1 MAGRSAAACAGAE
14 GSGRRCSPAGAP
26 APAARRPLAPLPIA
40 EPAPTVRAPMSNSRN
55 NRVMVE
61 GVGARVVRGPD
72 WKWGKQDGGEGHVGT
87 VRSFESPEEV
97 VVVWD
102 NGTAANY
109 RCSGAYDLRILDSAP
124 TGIKH
129 DGTMCDTCRQQPI
142 IGIRWKCAECTNYD
156 LCTVCYHGD
165 KHHLRHRFYR
175 ITTPGSERVL
185 LESRRK
191 SKKITARGIFA
202 GARVVRGVDW
212 QWEDQDGGNGRRG
225 KVTEIQDWSA
235 SSPHSAAYVLWDNG
249 AKNLYRVGFE
259 GMSDLK
265 CVQDAKGG
273 SFYRDHC
280 PVLGEQNGNRNPGGL
295 QIGDLVNIDLDL
307 EIVQSLQHGHGGWT
321 DGMFETLTTT
331 GTVCGIDEDH
341 DIVVQYPSGN
351 RWTFNPAVLTKAN
364 IVRSGDAAQGAE
376 GGTSQFQ
383 VGDLVQVCYDLERI
397 KLLQRGHGEWAE
409 AMLPTLGKVG
419 RVQQIYS
426 DSDLKVE
433 VCGTSWTYNPAAVSK
448 VAPAGSAI
456 SNASGERLS
465 QLLKKLFETQES
477 GDLNE
482 ELVKAAANGDV
493 AKVEDLLKRPDVD
506 VNGQCAGHTAMQ
518 AASQNGHVDI
528 LKLLLKQNVDVEAED
543 KDGDRAVH
551 HAAFGDEGAVIEVLH
566 RGSADLNAR
575 NKRRQTPLHIAVN
588 KGHLQVVKTLLDFGC
603 HPSLQDSE
611 GDTPLHDAISKKRDD
626 ILAVL
631 LEAGAD
637 VTITN
642 NNGFNALHHAALRGN
657 PSAMRVLLSKL
668 PRPWIVDEK
677 KDDGYTALH
686 LAALN
691 NHVEVAELLVH
702 QGNANLDI
710 QNVNQQTALHL
721 AVERQHTQIVRLL
734 VRAGAKLDIQDKDG
748 DTPLHEALRHHTLS
762 QLRQLQDM
770 QDVGKV
776 DAAWEPSKNTLIMG
790 LGTQGAEKKSAASIA
805 CFLAANGADL
815 SIRNKKGQSP
825 LDLCPDPSLC
835 KALAKC
841 HKEKV
846 SGQVGS
852 RSPSMI
858 SNDSE
863 TLEECMV
870 CSDMKRDTLFGPC
883 GHIATCSLCS
893 PRVKKC
899 LICKEQVQSRTKIE
913 ECVVCSDKKAAV
925 LFQPCGHM
933 CACENCASL
942 MKKCVQCR
950 AVVERRV
957 PFITCC
963 GGKSSEDPSDEI
975 SSGNIPVLQKDKD
988 NTNVNA
994 DVQKLQQQLQ
1004 DIKEQT
1010 MCPVCLDR
1018 LKNMIFLCGHGTC
1031 QLCGDRMSE
1040 CPICRKAIERRIL
1053 LY

>member
-1 MAGRSAAACAGAE
+1 
-14 GSGRRCSPAGAP
+14 
-26 APAARRPLAPLPIA
+26 
-40 EPAPTVRAPMSNSRN
+40 MSNSRN

-376 GGTSQFQ
+376 GGASQFQ

-448 VAPAGSAI
+448 VASAGSAI
-456 SNASGERLS
+456 SNASGAPII
-465 QLLKKLFETQES
+465 F
-477 GDLNE
+477 
-482 ELVKAAANGDV
+482 
-493 AKVEDLLKRPDVD
+493 

-543 KDGDRAVH
+543 
-551 HAAFGDEGAVIEVLH
+551 
-566 RGSADLNAR
+566 
-575 NKRRQTPLHIAVN
+575 
-588 KGHLQVVKTLLDFGC
+588 
-603 HPSLQDSE
+603 SE

-637 VTITN
+637 
-642 NNGFNALHHAALRGN
+642 
-657 PSAMRVLLSKL
+657 
-668 PRPWIVDEK
+668 
-677 KDDGYTALH
+677 
-686 LAALN
+686 
-691 NHVEVAELLVH
+691 
-702 QGNANLDI
+702 GNANLDI

-846 SGQVGS
+846 SGHVGS

-957 PFITCC
+957 PFIMCC
-963 GGKSSEDPSDEI
+963 GGKSAEDATDDI

>member
-1 MAGRSAAACAGAE
+1 MRILIGPLESRLGIGFLLLSSRDRAAPRNPSHSIIAKDPPPRRSEKVPLRPRVRRYPDVEPLSPGWDSVAGRSAAVGAGAE
-14 GSGRRCSPAGAP
+14 RRGPEGPGPRRTPGAAAASAQPRAALQSERGARRRRLGSGFGLRGDRAAASVSYSHVPRGSLPPPP
-26 APAARRPLAPLPIA
+26 APRVRPGPNSLTGPPAAAAAAAAA
-40 EPAPTVRAPMSNSRN
+40 EPTARAPMSNSRN

-364 IVRSGDAAQGAE
+364 IVRSGEAAQGAE

-448 VAPAGSAI
+448 VASAGSAI

-528 LKLLLKQNVDVEAED
+528 LKLLLKQNVDVEAELYGSCLAD
-543 KDGDRAVH
+543 PVAQVCFWMAVQ
-551 HAAFGDEGAVIEVLH
+551 F
-566 RGSADLNAR
+566 
-575 NKRRQTPLHIAVN
+575 HI
-588 KGHLQVVKTLLDFGC
+588 L
-603 HPSLQDSE
+603 
-611 GDTPLHDAISKKRDD
+611 AISGQGEAMGKK
-626 ILAVL
+626 
-631 LEAGAD
+631 
-637 VTITN
+637 
-642 NNGFNALHHAALRGN
+642 
-657 PSAMRVLLSKL
+657 
-668 PRPWIVDEK
+668 
-677 KDDGYTALH
+677 
-686 LAALN
+686 
-691 NHVEVAELLVH
+691 
-702 QGNANLDI
+702 
-710 QNVNQQTALHL
+710 
-721 AVERQHTQIVRLL
+721 
-734 VRAGAKLDIQDKDG
+734 
-748 DTPLHEALRHHTLS
+748 
-762 QLRQLQDM
+762 
-770 QDVGKV
+770 
-776 DAAWEPSKNTLIMG
+776 
-790 LGTQGAEKKSAASIA
+790 
-805 CFLAANGADL
+805 
-815 SIRNKKGQSP
+815 
-825 LDLCPDPSLC
+825 
-835 KALAKC
+835 
-841 HKEKV
+841 
-846 SGQVGS
+846 
-852 RSPSMI
+852 
-858 SNDSE
+858 
-863 TLEECMV
+863 
-870 CSDMKRDTLFGPC
+870 
-883 GHIATCSLCS
+883 
-893 PRVKKC
+893 
-899 LICKEQVQSRTKIE
+899 
-913 ECVVCSDKKAAV
+913 
-925 LFQPCGHM
+925 
-933 CACENCASL
+933 
-942 MKKCVQCR
+942 
-950 AVVERRV
+950 
-957 PFITCC
+957 
-963 GGKSSEDPSDEI
+963 
-975 SSGNIPVLQKDKD
+975 
-988 NTNVNA
+988 
-994 DVQKLQQQLQ
+994 
-1004 DIKEQT
+1004 
-1010 MCPVCLDR
+1010 
-1018 LKNMIFLCGHGTC
+1018 
-1031 QLCGDRMSE
+1031 
-1040 CPICRKAIERRIL
+1040 
-1053 LY
+1053 

>member
-1 MAGRSAAACAGAE
+1 MNERGEEEEEEPDGGSRPAPEAAAPIGVPL
-14 GSGRRCSPAGAP
+14 RRLR
-26 APAARRPLAPLPIA
+26 AARPLHPPQGAA
-40 EPAPTVRAPMSNSRN
+40 AGMSSSRN

-364 IVRSGDAAQGAE
+364 VVRSGDAAQGAE

-448 VAPAGSAI
+448 VASAGSAI

-776 DAAWEPSKNTLIMG
+776 DTAWEPSKNTLIMG
-790 LGTQGAEKKSAASIA
+790 LSTQGAEKKSAASIA

-815 SIRNKKGQSP
+815 GIRNKKGQSP

-858 SNDSE
+858 NNDSE

-957 PFITCC
+957 PFIMCC
-963 GGKSSEDPSDEI
+963 GGKGTEDTSDDI

>member
-1 MAGRSAAACAGAE
+1 
-14 GSGRRCSPAGAP
+14 
-26 APAARRPLAPLPIA
+26 
-40 EPAPTVRAPMSNSRN
+40 MSNSRN

-409 AMLPTLGKVG
+409 AMLP
-419 RVQQIYS
+419 
-426 DSDLKVE
+426 
-433 VCGTSWTYNPAAVSK
+433 
-448 VAPAGSAI
+448 
-456 SNASGERLS
+456 
-465 QLLKKLFETQES
+465 
-477 GDLNE
+477 
-482 ELVKAAANGDV
+482 
-493 AKVEDLLKRPDVD
+493 

-957 PFITCC
+957 PFIMCC
-963 GGKSSEDPSDEI
+963 GGKSSEDATDDI